1 MALRAHTGFQI
12 CASRTRTIPPKR
24 LRFAHIHT
32 PQNIV
37 ALRAH
42 TAFQICASL
51 THIIPP
57 KSLPVSAGR
66 AHWHILPRKLWRF
79 AHTPDG
85 TYEYEY
91 IGSRMAGLMSMDPV
105 LMQRR
110 TPMRT
115 LCLCDTSRQDSLQKT
130 VLRLTNELDLQP
142 TPELSTTLGL
152 RQESYPTSGIRSAAG
167 GKCVQHSGA
176 LRACVQHSGALRAC
190 VTTQCRA
197 SRSARIGYRTAR
209 FARIS

>member
-1 MALRAHTGFQI
+1 
-12 CASRTRTIPPKR
+12 
-24 LRFAHIHT
+24 
-32 PQNIV
+32 
-37 ALRAH
+37 
-42 TAFQICASL
+42 
-51 THIIPP
+51 
-57 KSLPVSAGR
+57 
-66 AHWHILPRKLWRF
+66 
-79 AHTPDG
+79 
-85 TYEYEY
+85 
-91 IGSRMAGLMSMDPV
+91 MAGLMSMDPV

-115 LCLCDTSRQDSLQKT
+115 LCVCDTSRQDSLQKT

-176 LRACVQHSGALRAC
+176 LRACV
-190 VTTQCRA
+190 TTQCRA